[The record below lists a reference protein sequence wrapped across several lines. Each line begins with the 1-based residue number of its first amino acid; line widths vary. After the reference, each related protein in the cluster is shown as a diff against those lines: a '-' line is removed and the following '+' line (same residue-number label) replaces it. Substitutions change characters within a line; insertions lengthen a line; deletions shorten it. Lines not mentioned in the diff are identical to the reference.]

1 MPGTKLVGP
10 VVSWTGRAPP
20 VSTRGATVR
29 GGPSTSN
36 RLVVPVLLRAD
47 FALIKEN
54 KTKKKAKAQW
64 TDYNRQAKRREKTE
78 TLQPG
83 TYMLLVAQPCVYCD
97 TRIGT
102 SIRNALV

>member
-20 VSTRGATVR
+20 VSTREAIVR

-47 FALIKEN
+47 FALIKEK
-54 KTKKKAKAQW
+54 KTKMKAKTQW
-64 TDYNRQAKRREKTE
+64 TDYNRQAKRREKPRPYSQERKCCSLRSPAFTVA
-78 TLQPG
+78 LQK
-83 TYMLLVAQPCVYCD
+83 
-97 TRIGT
+97 T
-102 SIRNALV
+102 SA